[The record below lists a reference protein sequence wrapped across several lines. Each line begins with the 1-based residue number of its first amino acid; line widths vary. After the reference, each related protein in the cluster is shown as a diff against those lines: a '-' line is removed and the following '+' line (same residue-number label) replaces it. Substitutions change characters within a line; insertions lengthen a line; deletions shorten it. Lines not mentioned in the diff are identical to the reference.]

1 MAPWKRHV
9 LQFNITEDDLAPL
22 LSYSTCIGLGL
33 ITINDCDSP
42 LNSSGLKDTP
52 SVSVTTGI
60 ADPLEEYKDVFEGLG
75 DLPGE
80 YHIVTDDRVPPV
92 IHPPR
97 RVPVALR
104 SQIKEKLDEMVA
116 SGVLAPVT
124 EPTEW
129 VSSMLVIVKPNKLR
143 ICLDPRDLNKAIR
156 REHYQMPTVE
166 EVATRLSQAK
176 KFTVVDAKDGFWQ
189 KRLDTE
195 SSYKTTFNTPFGRY
209 RWQRMPFGISLAP
222 EVWQRTMHEF
232 VEDLEGVE
240 VIADDFLIA
249 GFGSTDREVN
259 QSLERN
265 EHAFLEK
272 CRLWNLKLNHA
283 KVKRHQ
289 TSVKFMGHLLTAQG
303 LMPDPEKIQAIL
315 QMPEPED
322 VTALK
327 RFLGMVT
334 YLAKFMPHL
343 SEMTGPLR
351 RLEDKNVAFQ
361 WLEQH
366 FLAMNTIKKFLTEAP
381 VLRYYDVSKPVTVQ
395 CDASQ
400 SGLGAVLLQEGQPVC
415 YASRALTDTESRYA
429 QIKKEMLA
437 ITWACDK
444 FDQYLYGRDTV
455 TVETDHEP
463 LKSVFKKEIHK
474 SPKHLQ

>member
-1 MAPWKRHV
+1 M
-9 LQFNITEDDLAPL
+9 QFNITQDDLAPL
-22 LSYSTCIGLGL
+22 LSYRTCIELGL
-33 ITINDCDSP
+33 VTINDCDSRS
-42 LNSSGLKDTP
+42 NSSGVKDTP
-52 SVSVTTGI
+52 SIGVTVGI
-60 ADPLEEYKDVFEGLG
+60 ADLLEKYKDVFGGLG

-80 YHIVTDDRVPPV
+80 YHIVTDDTVPPV
-92 IHPPR
+92 VHPPR

-104 SQIKEKLDEMVA
+104 DQIKEKLDEMVA
-116 SGVLAPVT
+116 SILAPVT

-129 VSSMLVIVKPNKLR
+129 VSSMLVVVKPNKLR

-166 EVATRLSQAK
+166 EVAARLSQAK

-209 RWQRMPFGISLAP
+209 RWKRMPFGISSAP

-240 VIADDFLIA
+240 VIADHFLIA
-249 GFGSTDREVN
+249 GFGSTDHEVN

-265 EHAFLEK
+265 ERAFFEK
-272 CRLWNLKLNHA
+272 CRLWNLKLNRA

-289 TSVKFMGHLLTAQG
+289 PSVKFMGHLLTSQG
-303 LMPDPEKIQAIL
+303 LMPDPKKIQAIL
-315 QMPEPED
+315 QMLEPED

-343 SEMTGPLR
+343 PEMTEPLT
-351 RLEDKNVAFQ
+351 RLKDKNVEFQ
-361 WLEQH
+361 WLDQH
-366 FLAMNTIKKFLTEAP
+366 SIAMSAIKKFLTEAP

-395 CDASQ
+395 CNASQ
-400 SGLGAVLLQEGQPVC
+400 SGLGAVLLQDGQLLC

-429 QIKKEMLA
+429 QIEKELLA

-444 FDQYLYGRDTV
+444 FDQYLYG
-455 TVETDHEP
+455 
-463 LKSVFKKEIHK
+463 
-474 SPKHLQ
+474 